1 MKILH
6 CSEYGQPSLL
16 HVEEIPEHPLE
27 TGQVRIKIHAC
38 GINFPDI
45 LMIQN
50 KYQFQPPLPFAPGG
64 EVAGIVEAVAEGVK
78 FPKIGDRVLALTG
91 WGGLAESVN
100 VSAKRVFPMPP
111 GMGFLAAA
119 TTLYTYGTSYH
130 ALKDRAQLKSGETLL
145 VLGAAGGVGLAA
157 VELGKVMGATVIAA
171 ASSDEKLAVCREK
184 GADFTINY
192 TTEDL
197 RAKLKTITQDR
208 GVDVVY
214 DPVGGDWSELALRST
229 AWGGR
234 YLVVGF
240 AAGNIPKIPFN
251 LPLLKGCSVIGVF
264 WGSFA
269 EREPQKNLAN
279 FAELLNWM
287 QTGAISQH
295 LHKVYTLEEA
305 PQALEDMLERRVKG
319 KAVVKIG
326 EWTEAEQ
333 SPVVP
338 NPAPPVEKSSSGPLR
353 IQKPADVKK
362 YVGRS
367 LGSSEWLTVTQ
378 AMIKDFANATLDHQW
393 IHVDEEKAKAFLPGG
408 KTIAH
413 GYLSLSLIS
422 QFIYPMLQIEQAQ
435 ASLNY
440 GVNKVRFPA
449 PVPSG
454 SRLRLH
460 ASINS
465 VEDMPNNG
473 VKIMIQC
480 TLEME
485 GSEKP
490 VCVAEI
496 ITVVS

>member
-6 CSEYGQPSLL
+6 CTEYGLPDVLRIEDTPVPAL
-16 HVEEIPEHPLE
+16 EI
-27 TGQVRIKIHAC
+27 GQVRIKIYAC

-64 EVAGIVEAVAEGVK
+64 EVAGVVEEVAEGVK
-78 FPKIGDRVLALTG
+78 FPKVGDRVLALTG
-91 WGGLAESVN
+91 WGGLAESVA

-111 GMGFLAAA
+111 GMDFLSAA

-130 ALKDRAQLKSGETLL
+130 ALKDRAQIKSGETLL

-157 VELGKVMGATVIAA
+157 VELGKLMGATVIAA
-171 ASSDEKLAVCREK
+171 ASSADKLEVCKEK

-192 TTEDL
+192 NTEDL
-197 RAKLKTITQDR
+197 RARIKAITKDH

-214 DPVGGDWSELALRST
+214 DPVGGNLAELALRSM

-240 AAGNIPKIPFN
+240 ATGDIPKLPFN
-251 LPLLKGCSVIGVF
+251 LPLLKGCSVVGVF

-269 EREPQKNLAN
+269 EREPQKNLLN
-279 FAELLNWM
+279 FSELLHWI
-287 QTGAISQH
+287 QTGEISQH
-295 LHKVYTLEEA
+295 LHRVYSLEEA
-305 PQALEDMLERRVKG
+305 PQALEDMMERRVKG

-326 EWTEAEQ
+326 EWSETAMPPTPPK
-333 SPVVP
+333 PVAV
-338 NPAPPVEKSSSGPLR
+338 VEKNTGGPLHL
-353 IQKPADVKK
+353 QTPAEVKN
-362 YVGRS
+362 YVGHS
-367 LGSSEWLTVTQ
+367 LGTSDWLTVTQ
-378 AMIKDFANATLDHQW
+378 AMINDFANATLDHQW

-422 QFIYPMLQIEQAQ
+422 QFIYPLLRIEQAQ
-435 ASLNY
+435 SSLNY

-460 ASINS
+460 ARIAE
-465 VEDMPNNG
+465 VEDMSNGG
-473 VKIMIQC
+473 VKIMINC
-480 TLEME
+480 TIEME
-485 GSEKP
+485 GLQKP

-496 ITVVS
+496 ITVVA